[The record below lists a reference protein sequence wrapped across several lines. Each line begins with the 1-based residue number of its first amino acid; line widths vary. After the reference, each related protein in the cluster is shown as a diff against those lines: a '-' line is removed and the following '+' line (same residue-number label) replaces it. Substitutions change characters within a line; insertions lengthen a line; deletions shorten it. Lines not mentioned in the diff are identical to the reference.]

1 MIFFPSVRHIH
12 TDEWMHVAFTWSRE
26 GLIGRLYIDGFEEG
40 NQRVIGST
48 INLDLNPTGHSV
60 FDIGLKRD
68 SSHLRNFHGF
78 LRNLM
83 VFDVAIAGLE
93 VKNIFEDGYTET

>member
-1 MIFFPSVRHIH
+1 MTIGLVLKS
-12 TDEWMHVAFTWSRE
+12 SRK
-26 GLIGRLYIDGFEEG
+26 GLIGRLYIDGFQKEKQ
-40 NQRVIGST
+40 NVLGSV

-68 SSHLRNFHGF
+68 SSHQRTFHGF

-83 VFDVAIAGLE
+83 VFDVVIAGLE

>member
-26 GLIGRLYIDGFEEG
+26 ELIGRLYIDGFEEG
-40 NQRVIGST
+40 QQRVLGST

-68 SSHLRNFHGF
+68 SLFQHTFHGF
-78 LRNLM
+78 LKNLM
-83 VFDVAIAGLE
+83 VFDVAITGLE
-93 VKNIFEDGYTET
+93 VKKIFTDGYTET

>member
-1 MIFFPSVRHIH
+1 M
-12 TDEWMHVAFTWSRE
+12 DKWMHVAFTWSRE
-26 GLIGRLYIDGFEEG
+26 GLLGRLYIDGFEEG
-40 NQRVIGST
+40 KQRVLGST

-68 SSHLRNFHGF
+68 SLLPHTFHGF

-83 VFDVAIAGLE
+83 VFDLAVTGLE
-93 VKNIFEDGYTET
+93 VKKIFTDGYTAA

>member
-1 MIFFPSVRHIH
+1 
-12 TDEWMHVAFTWSRE
+12 MHVAFTWSRE
-26 GLIGRLYIDGFEEG
+26 ELIGRLYIDGFEEG
-40 NQRVIGST
+40 KKKFRGST

-83 VFDVAIAGLE
+83 VFDVAITGLE
-93 VKNIFEDGYTET
+93 VKNIFEDRYTET

>member
-26 GLIGRLYIDGFEEG
+26 ELIGRLYIDGFEEG
-40 NQRVIGST
+40 KKKVRGST

-68 SSHLRNFHGF
+68 SSYLRNFHGF

-83 VFDVAIAGLE
+83 VFDVAITGSE

>member
-1 MIFFPSVRHIH
+1 MTIGLVLKS
-12 TDEWMHVAFTWSRE
+12 SRK
-26 GLIGRLYIDGFEEG
+26 GLIGRLYIDGFQKEKQ
-40 NQRVIGST
+40 NVLGSV

-68 SSHLRNFHGF
+68 SSHQRTFHGF

>member
-1 MIFFPSVRHIH
+1 M
-12 TDEWMHVAFTWSRE
+12 DKWMHVAFTWSRE
-26 GLIGRLYIDGFEEG
+26 GLLGRLYIDGFEEG
-40 NQRVIGST
+40 KQRVLEST

-68 SSHLRNFHGF
+68 SSFQHTFHGF

-83 VFDVAIAGLE
+83 VFDVAITGLE
-93 VKNIFEDGYTET
+93 VKEIFTDGYTAA

>member
-40 NQRVIGST
+40 QQRVPGST

-83 VFDVAIAGLE
+83 VFDVAITGLE
-93 VKNIFEDGYTET
+93 VKNIFEDRYTET